1 MKSETAN
8 HGFQWRPCA
17 PAAAAAPSHWLLGRG
32 HVSKSGCISLPRGAL
47 LSRRKLSESRL
58 GSCRQARGSLGG
70 GRQGGVRVD
79 REKERR
85 ALPGSPA
92 LRYLNYEGPGCP
104 AKRAR
109 KRGASGGRP
118 PTLLLAAAAP
128 RQPGLHLGR
137 RAARLSAGPAHP
149 SRRGEAWAGP
159 GGGGAG
165 PRGAGQEPRQSAPPV
180 AGPGSNS
187 LRCTPDSVTSKGC
200 PPPPLAGLKCEPSL
214 APRWSRQCASPPA
227 STFPH
232 VHSHPHFQGQRPGN
246 PETSWRTG
254 PLNLPFRR
262 MRGVEH
268 REKTTGHPQ
277 HPPPSIVSSP
287 QVGEAPECSQA
298 PVLGSTQLFGECPKG

>member
-32 HVSKSGCISLPRGAL
+32 HVSKSGCISLPHGAL

-109 KRGASGGRP
+109 KRGASWGRP

-200 PPPPLAGLKCEPSL
+200 PPPTRRPEVRAKPGAQVESAVRL
-214 APRWSRQCASPPA
+214 APRLHFSARSLPPPLSGA
-227 STFPH
+227 EAWEPRDLLEGRA
-232 VHSHPHFQGQRPGN
+232 PEPALQKNAWGGAQGKNNWAPAT
-246 PETSWRTG
+246 PP
-254 PLNLPFRR
+254 PLNRVLSPGGR
-262 MRGVEH
+262 
-268 REKTTGHPQ
+268 
-277 HPPPSIVSSP
+277 SS
-287 QVGEAPECSQA
+287 
-298 PVLGSTQLFGECPKG
+298 